1 MRNFARAFAL
11 LASSSL
17 LLASCSEIDGQ
28 DDGFSVVSATET
40 SSVSFNSAH
49 PVFQVSPTTRTV
61 VIDGVEQGARVF
73 VARVNPTSYAV
84 SADTA
89 RFVESS
95 SGIARES
102 ARSVSGVSFGE
113 EIFDDGIYGVTV
125 DAEFEPSRAAAASVS
140 GTISVSEGVS
150 RKIVVDHAISNGSV
164 SDFYAENFVISAVGE
179 NCIVWMKS
187 TSGAVYRARAI
198 AEKFDAMCGFI
209 RESFGDECDGIFTSA
224 GSCVPAGGISATGTF
239 VNIVV
244 YDIGGD
250 YVSTGSGS
258 IAGYFSSKDFYAEG
272 IAKNTNAGKYI
283 YIDEYFVMSRFELA
297 VSTLAHEFQHMIHFY
312 QKTVLRGVKS
322 ELWFNEMLSMLCE
335 DLIQDKMGISDSN
348 SPKNRL
354 PRFIR
359 DYSDCGLEF
368 RSELTLLSYS
378 ASYAFG
384 AWLARE
390 FGGIAVIGEMAKNA
404 LTGMKSV
411 TAAVGTVLGRDVSAE
426 WILCQYAQACV
437 FNGEMEYDY
446 PTFNQHEGALS
457 AIDLWKVGSRPTG
470 PLFLGASDRHEIRPF
485 GMTISEVGVAEGGSV
500 LLSLNSEGSSAQEV
514 FVFVK

>member
-113 EIFDDGIYGVTV
+113 EIFDERIYGVTV

-150 RKIVVDHAISNGSV
+150 RGIVVDHAISNGSV

-224 GSCVPAGGISATGTF
+224 GS
-239 VNIVV
+239 
-244 YDIGGD
+244 
-250 YVSTGSGS
+250 
-258 IAGYFSSKDFYAEG
+258 
-272 IAKNTNAGKYI
+272 
-283 YIDEYFVMSRFELA
+283 
-297 VSTLAHEFQHMIHFY
+297 
-312 QKTVLRGVKS
+312 
-322 ELWFNEMLSMLCE
+322 
-335 DLIQDKMGISDSN
+335 
-348 SPKNRL
+348 
-354 PRFIR
+354 
-359 DYSDCGLEF
+359 
-368 RSELTLLSYS
+368 
-378 ASYAFG
+378 
-384 AWLARE
+384 
-390 FGGIAVIGEMAKNA
+390 
-404 LTGMKSV
+404 
-411 TAAVGTVLGRDVSAE
+411 
-426 WILCQYAQACV
+426 
-437 FNGEMEYDY
+437 
-446 PTFNQHEGALS
+446 
-457 AIDLWKVGSRPTG
+457 
-470 PLFLGASDRHEIRPF
+470 
-485 GMTISEVGVAEGGSV
+485 
-500 LLSLNSEGSSAQEV
+500 
-514 FVFVK
+514 